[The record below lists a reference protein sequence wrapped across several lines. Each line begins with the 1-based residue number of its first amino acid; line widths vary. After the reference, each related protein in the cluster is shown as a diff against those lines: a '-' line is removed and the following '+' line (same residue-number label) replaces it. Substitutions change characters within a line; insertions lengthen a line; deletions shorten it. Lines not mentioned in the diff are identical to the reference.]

1 MAAEFY
7 SCTGS
12 YLWQRI
18 TKYCLHIFYKWNIIK
33 KQSYRAERER
43 TYTMLKHG
51 ILGLLNYYDM
61 TGYEIMEVFR
71 DSLNFFWNAQTS
83 QIYRELQGLEKKGWV
98 GKTVVPQQGKPDK
111 NVFSIMPEG
120 KEELLRWL
128 SEDEFGMISR
138 LPILMKVFFMGER
151 GREENIRYFKRFI
164 EEHETFLEDLM
175 PVPEYI
181 QTYSAYLGDKEKAL
195 YWQMTVDY
203 GRRNMQ
209 MCIEWAKNC
218 IKRLEETGE

>member
-1 MAAEFY
+1 
-7 SCTGS
+7 
-12 YLWQRI
+12 
-18 TKYCLHIFYKWNIIK
+18 
-33 KQSYRAERER
+33 
-43 TYTMLKHG
+43 MLKHG

-98 GKTVVPQQGKPDK
+98 GKTVVSQQGKPDK

-151 GREENIRYFKRFI
+151 SREENIQYFKRFI

-218 IKRLEETGE
+218 IKRLEEAGE